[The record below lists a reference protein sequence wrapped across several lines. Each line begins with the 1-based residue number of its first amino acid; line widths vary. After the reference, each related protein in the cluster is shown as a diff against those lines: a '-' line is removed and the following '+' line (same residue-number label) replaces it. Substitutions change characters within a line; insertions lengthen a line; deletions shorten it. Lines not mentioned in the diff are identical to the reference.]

1 MVLHVTVTFGTM
13 RHDDDTIQC
22 VWKVAVH
29 LQKVLEVMSIN
40 FLLLSLDG
48 LPLHSAS
55 NAEPVSHNFSI
66 GLRTALR

>member
-13 RHDDDTIQC
+13 PHNDGDTIQC

-29 LQKVLEVMSIN
+29 LQNLVKVISIN

-55 NAEPVSHNFSI
+55 NTEPVSLNFSI
-66 GLRTALR
+66 SL